1 MKEQERGLKIP
12 RKSRVFLLA
21 VLVLMVAI
29 TAGGTLAWLMTSSNF
44 MTNNFLVPE
53 VTPTICETF
62 ANGTKSNVY
71 IKNEVSSEKGI
82 DVYIRVALVPTWETA
97 DGNHVAPMPASL
109 SDLNMNMNVSNGTDG
124 WKQIGDYYYYT
135 AKVAP
140 GGNTSNLI
148 ETAEVNP
155 DSAGAKAGY
164 RMNLQVLA
172 EAIQATEPAVK
183 EAWPEAVWDSL
194 TH

>member
-1 MKEQERGLKIP
+1 MKDQERGLKIP
-12 RKSRVFLLA
+12 RKSRVFLVA

-29 TAGGTLAWLMTSSNF
+29 TAGGTLAWLMTSSNS

-62 ANGTKSNVY
+62 ANGTKSNVFV
-71 IKNEVSSEKGI
+71 KNEVSSEKGI

-97 DGNHVAPMPASL
+97 DGNSVAPMPASL
-109 SDLNMNMNVSNGTDG
+109 SDLDITWGTGWLAHSDG
-124 WKQIGDYYYYT
+124 YYYYK

-148 ETAEVNP
+148 ESATVKT
-155 DSAGAKAGY
+155 DSAGAMAGY

-183 EAWPEAVWDSL
+183 EAWSATVWDSL
-194 TH
+194 TQ